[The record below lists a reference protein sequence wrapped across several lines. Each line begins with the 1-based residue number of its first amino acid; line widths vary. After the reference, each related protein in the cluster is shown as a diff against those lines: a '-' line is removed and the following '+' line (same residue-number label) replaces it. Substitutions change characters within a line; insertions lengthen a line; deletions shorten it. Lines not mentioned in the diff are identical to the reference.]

1 MEETGTESSSGG
13 KLERFLVWFLIPFVF
28 TAVLLG
34 VLLSVFDYD
43 VMKTVQRTLNKIP
56 VVGEMIPLPKED
68 AESTPAAKGTE
79 EDAVKTKTKEIEQL
93 NSKVQEL
100 KTELDKADQTSA
112 QKDKTIL
119 DLKQQKAELEDKE
132 LAKQDEEYDKKVRE
146 LASVY
151 AKMMPSKAAQIIQN
165 LSPQETILVLNAMK
179 TDERVKVLEKMDP
192 KKAADA
198 SIALK
203 DLTSSQDQKI
213 AALQDRLVLQQKPDS
228 AQKKMTSA
236 ELSQT
241 FASMDASK
249 AAKVLTDMYGK
260 NSGQVLTILREMDT
274 SKRAALMGEI
284 AGISKETAASIT
296 GNLVP

>member
-68 AESTPAAKGTE
+68 AESAPTAKGTE

-241 FASMDASK
+241 FASMDAAK